1 VTRAGTG
8 KTRSTHSQALET
20 EYTFEP
26 LRKSKTENQRS
37 TTMTTTTPEATVEAS
52 VLTAYLKPLVDKH
65 TANELIKYEDL
76 IQSNTSALLELK
88 KHSSTPVGNAV
99 RDKLRALHHEQV
111 ELYKAAAV
119 EHLKAWADE
128 AKPVD
133 ALPNWKFVPKSVLD
147 AARQRVAERAAAAA
161 AAAGTAAGVILTAEE
176 STTAATIV
184 NDAVK
189 NDAIEMEEGEEE
201 GEVDGS
207 SEQEDAEG
215 AGFGSE
221 TVDNST
227 TEIIAVDEDPPEQE
241 EKPSKPEGKASVTA
255 EKGSKGGILAKRHA
269 ARAGSKAGGGGGGPA
284 KKKQPPPAKS
294 PAPGGKRQPRPPA
307 RKPRAAPT
315 K

>member
-1 VTRAGTG
+1 
-8 KTRSTHSQALET
+8 
-20 EYTFEP
+20 
-26 LRKSKTENQRS
+26 
-37 TTMTTTTPEATVEAS
+37 MTTTTPETSVEAS

-88 KHSSTPVGNAV
+88 KHPPTPVGNHAV

-119 EHLKAWADE
+119 EHLKAWSDE
-128 AKPVD
+128 AKPGD

-161 AAAGTAAGVILTAEE
+161 AASSTIAAGVILTAEE
-176 STTAATIV
+176 STTTATIV
-184 NDAVK
+184 NDAVT
-189 NDAIEMEEGEEE
+189 NDAVEMEEGEEE
-201 GEVDGS
+201 GEVDGT
-207 SEQEDAEG
+207 SEQEYAEG

-221 TVDNST
+221 TVENST
-227 TEIIAVDEDPPEQE
+227 TEIIAVDEGPPEE
-241 EKPSKPEGKASVTA
+241 DEKPSKPEGKVSVTA
-255 EKGSKGGILAKRHA
+255 EKGSNKGGILAKRHA

-284 KKKQPPPAKS
+284 KKKPPPAKS

-307 RKPRAAPT
+307 RKTRAAPA

>member
-1 VTRAGTG
+1 MA
-8 KTRSTHSQALET
+8 
-20 EYTFEP
+20 
-26 LRKSKTENQRS
+26 
-37 TTMTTTTPEATVEAS
+37 TTSEASVEAS

-65 TANELIKYEDL
+65 TANELIQYEDL

-88 KHSSTPVGNAV
+88 KHPLAPPVVGNAV

-128 AKPVD
+128 AKPGD

-147 AARQRVAERAAAAA
+147 AARQRVAERAAAASS
-161 AAAGTAAGVILTAEE
+161 TAAGAILTAEE
-176 STTAATIV
+176 SSTAVTIV

-189 NDAIEMEEGEEE
+189 NDAVEMEEGEEE
-201 GEVDGS
+201 GEVDGT

-227 TEIIAVDEDPPEQE
+227 TEIIAVEEDPAEE
-241 EKPSKPEGKASVTA
+241 DEKPSKPEGKVSVTA
-255 EKGSKGGILAKRHA
+255 EKGSNKGGILAKRHA

-284 KKKQPPPAKS
+284 KKKPPPAKS

-307 RKPRAAPT
+307 RKTRAAPA